1 MFHRES
7 VTTSTR
13 TFAAGTPSL
22 LRAINERTILELIR
36 DGGTMSRAQMA
47 TRSGLSKPT
56 VSLALASLIDAGLV
70 LETGRSTGRK
80 GPGAALYALNPRS
93 GFVVGIDVGRN
104 WTRAALADI
113 TGRFVART
121 QEHAARSSD
130 GRVTQIGEI
139 AHRVA
144 ADAGIEWSQVTHA
157 TVGSSGVLDPTRG
170 ALALAP
176 NIPGWGRHG
185 LVDAIREHLGADVSF
200 ENDVNLAALGE
211 SWRGAGV
218 GVANF
223 VFLSVGT
230 GVGLGIVIDG
240 QLFRGAY
247 GAAGEI
253 AYVPIGHDDPYD
265 PRNRRR
271 GALEEAAGASGVV
284 AHARGL
290 GMQPPLTV
298 KSIFAAARA
307 GDAAASAVVEAEA
320 ARIALAIAAV
330 APILD
335 PELVILGGG
344 IAAGASDL
352 LTELIAS
359 ELDRLSPFRPR
370 LTVSQL
376 GDTAVVHGAVATA
389 LAAAQQ
395 QVFNRHR
402 DPERREIV
410 V

>member
-1 MFHRES
+1 VSGERA
-7 VTTSTR
+7 TSATR

-22 LRAINERTILELIR
+22 LKAINERTILELIR
-36 DGGTMSRAQMA
+36 DEGMLSRAQMA
-47 TRSGLSKPT
+47 RRSGLSKPT
-56 VSLALASLIDAGLV
+56 VSQALVGLADAGLV

-93 GFVVGIDVGRN
+93 GFVVGLDVGRN
-104 WTRAALADI
+104 WVRAALADI
-113 TGRFVART
+113 TGRFVARA
-121 QEHAARSSD
+121 QERTERSS
-130 GRVTQIGEI
+130 GRRVNQIGEI
-139 AHRVA
+139 AHRVVA
-144 ADAGIEWSQVTHA
+144 EAGIEWSHVTHA
-157 TVGSSGVLDPTRG
+157 TVGSSGVLDPSSG

-176 NIPGWGRHG
+176 NLPGWGRHG
-185 LVDAIREHLGADVSF
+185 LVDAIREQLGADVSF

-253 AYVPIGHDDPYD
+253 AYVPIGNDDPYD
-265 PRNRRR
+265 PHNRRR
-271 GALEEAAGASGVV
+271 GALEEAAGASGVIRS
-284 AHARGL
+284 ARAL
-290 GMQPPLTV
+290 GMRPPLTV
-298 KSIFAAARA
+298 KSIFAAARQ
-307 GDAAASAVVEAEA
+307 GDPVAVQVVEAEA
-320 ARIALAIAAV
+320 GRIALAIAAV

-344 IAAGASDL
+344 IATGAGDL
-352 LTELIAS
+352 LVDPAARELN
-359 ELDRLSPFRPR
+359 RLSPFRPR

-376 GDTAVVHGAVATA
+376 GDEAVVHGAVATA
-389 LAAAQQ
+389 LAAAQE
-395 QVFNRHR
+395 QVFNRNR
-402 DPERREIV
+402 DADRRESV

>member
-1 MFHRES
+1 
-7 VTTSTR
+7 
-13 TFAAGTPSL
+13 
-22 LRAINERTILELIR
+22 
-36 DGGTMSRAQMA
+36 MA
-47 TRSGLSKPT
+47 RRSGLSKPT
-56 VSLALASLIDAGLV
+56 VSQALVGLAGAGLV

-93 GFVVGIDVGRN
+93 GFVVGLDVGRN
-104 WTRAALADI
+104 WVRAALADI

-121 QEHAARSSD
+121 QERTERSSAR
-130 GRVTQIGEI
+130 RVTQIGEL
-139 AHRVA
+139 AHRVTA
-144 ADAGIEWSQVTHA
+144 EAGIDWSQVTHA
-157 TVGSSGVLDPTRG
+157 TVGSSGVLDPSSG

-176 NIPGWGRHG
+176 NLPGWGRHG
-185 LVDAIREHLGADVSF
+185 LVDAIREQLGADVSF

-253 AYVPIGHDDPYD
+253 AYVPIGNDDPYD
-265 PRNRRR
+265 PHNRRR
-271 GALEEAAGASGVV
+271 GALEEAAGASGVIRS
-284 AHARGL
+284 ARAL
-290 GMQPPLTV
+290 GMPPPLTV
-298 KSIFAAARA
+298 KSIFAAARS
-307 GDAAASAVVEAEA
+307 GDPVASQVVEAEA
-320 ARIALAIAAV
+320 GRIALAIAAV

-344 IAAGASDL
+344 IAAGAGDL
-352 LTELIAS
+352 LVDPAARELN
-359 ELDRLSPFRPR
+359 RLSPFRPR
-370 LTVSQL
+370 LTISQL
-376 GDTAVVHGAVATA
+376 GDDAVVHGAVATA
-389 LAAAQQ
+389 LAAAQE
-395 QVFNRHR
+395 QVFNRNR
-402 DPERREIV
+402 DADRRESV